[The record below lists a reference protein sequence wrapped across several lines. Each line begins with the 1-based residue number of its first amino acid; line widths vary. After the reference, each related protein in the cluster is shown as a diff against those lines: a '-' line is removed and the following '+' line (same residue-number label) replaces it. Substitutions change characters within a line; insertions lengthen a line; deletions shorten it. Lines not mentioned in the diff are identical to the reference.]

1 MLLYRSYTNQRQM
14 HQAALRHVRSHTS
27 DAAHSPPP
35 PPPPPPP
42 PRSPSVSVGSAP
54 ESPSPAPECQDF
66 FKALAND
73 ASAAKKRKRTESA
86 IGVATQS
93 PYCLDVPANA
103 RLKYHVY
110 VKDRTDSSDLAAPA
124 TYRHTDYMIARGAF
138 AGLKAAFH
146 GQDPMFVIQTPSGRK
161 SITNE
166 DEWENAVLAVYNARR
181 SGGVVEVEVLV

>member
-1 MLLYRSYTNQRQM
+1 MLLYRSYSNQRQM
-14 HQAALRHVRSHTS
+14 HQAALRHVRSHNS

-35 PPPPPPP
+35 PSQ
-42 PRSPSVSVGSAP
+42 SPSISGGSPP
-54 ESPSPAPECQDF
+54 ESPSPAPECRDF

-73 ASAAKKRKRTESA
+73 ASAAKKRRRTESA
-86 IGVATQS
+86 IGVATPN

-110 VKDRTDSSDLAAPA
+110 VKDKADSSDLAAPA

-138 AGLKAAFH
+138 AGLKAAFQ
-146 GQDPMFVIQTPSGRK
+146 GQDPIFVIQMPSGRK

-166 DEWENAVLAVYNARR
+166 DEWEHAVLSVYNARR
-181 SGGVVEVEVLV
+181 SGGVVEVEVFV